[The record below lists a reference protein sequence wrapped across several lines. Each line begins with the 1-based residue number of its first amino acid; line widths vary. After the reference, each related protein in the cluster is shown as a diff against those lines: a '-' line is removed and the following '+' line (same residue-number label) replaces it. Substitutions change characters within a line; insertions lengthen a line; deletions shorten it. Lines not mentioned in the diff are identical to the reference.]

1 MQPSNEQKDDSSTKP
16 EGKYP
21 DIKLALYC
29 FGILITGV
37 FLGITIA
44 LSLFPGLQKSNV
56 ENTNQN
62 KAPAPLPVRL
72 NELPPSFA
80 RAVEIASVSVVNVD
94 AASPN
99 FNPEQ
104 RSFGKEQK
112 PKPLPLSSQGG
123 GIVISGDGY
132 ILTCNHV
139 VPTGDYLR
147 VTTKDKKEY
156 PAKIVGTDSYT
167 DLAVIKI
174 EAQNLPVA
182 KIADPKSLKPGD
194 PCVAIGSPMG
204 FDQSISSGVISA
216 LDRNLHLDHH
226 VNYIQTDAGVG
237 QGNSGGALVNQNGE
251 VLGVIAKAVLANRR
265 IQLVV
270 PIDLAMSVAK
280 TLMTNKKVSRPFLG
294 IYFEDILANP
304 KAAHTLNNN
313 PVSVIV
319 GRLVPSSPAAV
330 SGIIAGDTIKEAD
343 DKPVKSAEDVR
354 AILKN
359 KKAGDKLKLKV
370 ERNKQSITRII
381 HLQEYPA
388 NL

>member
-1 MQPSNEQKDDSSTKP
+1 MQDSKEPITQANPKQ

-44 LSLFPGLQKSNV
+44 LSVFPNLQKGGP
-56 ENTNQN
+56 ETIQER
-62 KAPAPLPVRL
+62 KTAQ

-80 RAVEIASVSVVNVD
+80 RAVDIASVSIVNVD
-94 AASPN
+94 AATPN
-99 FNPEQ
+99 YQPEQ

-112 PKPLPLSSQGG
+112 LKPLPLSSQGG
-123 GIVISGDGY
+123 GIIIGADGY
-132 ILTCNHV
+132 ILTCSHV
-139 VPTGDYLR
+139 APEGNLIR
-147 VTTKDKKEY
+147 VTTKDKKEF
-156 PAKIVGTDSYT
+156 PAKIVGKDSYT

-182 KIADPKSLKPGD
+182 KMADIKSLKPGD
-194 PCVAIGSPMG
+194 PCVAIGSPYG

-237 QGNSGGALVNQNGE
+237 SGNSGGALVNANGE
-251 VLGVIAKAVLANRR
+251 VVGVLAKAVLANRR
-265 IQLVV
+265 IQLAV
-270 PIDLAMSVAK
+270 PIDLATSVAK
-280 TLMTNKKVSRPFLG
+280 NLIENKKISRPFLG

-319 GRLVPSSPAAV
+319 GKLVPASPAAA
-330 SGIIAGDTIKEAD
+330 SGIIPGDTIKEAD
-343 DKPVKSAEDVR
+343 DRKVNSAQEVR
-354 AILKN
+354 DILKN
-359 KKAGDKLKLKV
+359 KKAGDTLKLKL
-370 ERNKQSITRII
+370 ERNKQNLTRLI

>member
-1 MQPSNEQKDDSSTKP
+1 MQESKDPSNQSVSKQ

-44 LSLFPGLQKSNV
+44 LSLFPNLQKPGVKN
-56 ENTNQN
+56 EEQ
-62 KAPAPLPVRL
+62 KIKL

-80 RAVEIASVSVVNVD
+80 RAVEIASISVVNVD
-94 AASPN
+94 AATPN
-99 FNPEQ
+99 YNPEQ
-104 RSFGKEQK
+104 TLNESSGEKQK
-112 PKPLPLSSQGG
+112 PKPLPLSAQGG
-123 GIVISGDGY
+123 GIIIGADGY

-139 VPTGDYLR
+139 VPEGNLLR
-147 VTTKDKKEY
+147 VTTKDKKEF
-156 PAKIVGTDSYT
+156 PAKIVGKDSYT

-182 KIADPKSLKPGD
+182 KISVTKALKPGD
-194 PCVAIGSPMG
+194 PCVAIGSPYG
-204 FDQSISSGVISA
+204 YDQSISSGVISA

-237 QGNSGGALVNQNGE
+237 EGNSGGALVNQNGE
-251 VLGVIAKAVLANRR
+251 VIGVIAKAVLANKR
-265 IQLVV
+265 IQLAV
-270 PIDLAMSVAK
+270 PIDLAMTVAK
-280 TLMTNKKVSRPFLG
+280 TLIENKKISRPFLG
-294 IYFEDILANP
+294 IYFEDILKDP

-319 GRLVPSSPAAV
+319 AKLVPSSPAAV
-330 SGIIAGDTIKEAD
+330 SGIAIGDTIKEAD
-343 DKPVKSAEDVR
+343 DKPVKSAQEVR

-359 KKAGDKLKLKV
+359 KKAGDTLKLKL
-370 ERNKQSITRII
+370 ERNKQNITRVI
-381 HLQEYPA
+381 HLEEYPA

>member
-1 MQPSNEQKDDSSTKP
+1 MQESQEPKIETGAKR

-21 DIKLALYC
+21 DITLALYC

-44 LSLFPGLQKSNV
+44 LSLFPNLQKSATV
-56 ENTNQN
+56 SPQENKVQ
-62 KAPAPLPVRL
+62 L

-94 AASPN
+94 AATPN
-99 FNPEQ
+99 FNPDQ
-104 RSFGKEQK
+104 RTFGQDQK
-112 PKPLPLSSQGG
+112 QKPLPLSAQGG
-123 GIVISGDGY
+123 GIIIGADGY

-139 VPTGDYLR
+139 APDNSLLR
-147 VTTKDKKEY
+147 VTTKDHKEY
-156 PAKIVGTDSYT
+156 PAKIVGKDSYT

-174 EAQNLPVA
+174 DAQNLPVA
-182 KIADPKSLKPGD
+182 KIADIKALKPGD
-194 PCVAIGSPMG
+194 PCVAIGSPYG
-204 FDQSISSGVISA
+204 FDNSISSGVVSA

-237 QGNSGGALVNQNGE
+237 SGNSGGALVNQNGE
-251 VLGVIAKAVLANRR
+251 VLGVIAKALLANRR
-265 IQLVV
+265 IQLAV
-270 PIDLAMSVAK
+270 PIDLSMSVAK
-280 TLMTNKKVSRPFLG
+280 NLMQNKKISRPFLG
-294 IYFEDILANP
+294 IYFEDILQNP

-319 GRLVPSSPAAV
+319 GRLVPSSPAAA

-343 DKPVKSAEDVR
+343 DKQVKSAQEVR
-354 AILKN
+354 AILKD
-359 KKAGDKLKLKV
+359 KKAGDKLKLKLV
-370 ERNKQSITRII
+370 RKNQSLTRII

>member
-1 MQPSNEQKDDSSTKP
+1 MQDPEEAKIETLTKR

-21 DIKLALYC
+21 DITLALYC

-44 LSLFPGLQKSNV
+44 LSLFPNLQKATV
-56 ENTNQN
+56 EPSKERTAQ
-62 KAPAPLPVRL
+62 L

-94 AASPN
+94 AAVPN

-104 RSFGKEQK
+104 RTFGQNQK
-112 PKPLPLSSQGG
+112 QKPLPLSAQGG
-123 GIVISGDGY
+123 GIIIGAEGY

-139 VPTGDYLR
+139 APDGNLLR
-147 VTTKDKKEY
+147 VTTIDKKEY
-156 PAKIVGTDSYT
+156 PAQIVGKDSYT

-174 EAQNLPVA
+174 DAHNLPVA
-182 KIADPKSLKPGD
+182 KIGDIKNLKPGD
-194 PCVAIGSPMG
+194 PCVAIGSPYG

-237 QGNSGGALVNQNGE
+237 SGNSGGALVNQNGE
-251 VLGVIAKAVLANRR
+251 VLGVIAKAVLANKR
-265 IQLVV
+265 IQLAI
-270 PIDLAMSVAK
+270 PIDLAMSVARN
-280 TLMTNKKVSRPFLG
+280 LIQNKKISRPFLG
-294 IYFEDILANP
+294 IYFEDILKNP

-319 GRLVPSSPAAV
+319 GRLVPSSPAAI
-330 SGIIAGDTIKEAD
+330 SGIAIGDIIKEAD
-343 DKPVKSAEDVR
+343 DKQVNSAEQVR
-354 AILKN
+354 VILKN
-359 KKAGDKLKLKV
+359 KKAGDKLKLKLV
-370 ERNKQSITRII
+370 RKNQSLTRII
-381 HLQEYPA
+381 HLEEYPA